1 VAARFAGAWRDFL
14 RAGNEQ
20 CKKLLGTKRVRPIKI
35 RTILAAVM
43 ILLAGATL
51 AFAAAT
57 KDDAMAMVKNTVAAI
72 KAEGPGKAY
81 ADFNNGGQYSKGE
94 LYVMVR
100 TLDGVV
106 LAHVTN
112 PKLVGKNSSDQ
123 QDVDGK
129 CFSRDLGELGRK
141 QVSFWYDFKFV
152 NPETKKIQTKDMYCE
167 SLSQTIVCVGVYRP

>member
-1 VAARFAGAWRDFL
+1 
-14 RAGNEQ
+14 
-20 CKKLLGTKRVRPIKI
+20 
-35 RTILAAVM
+35 
-43 ILLAGATL
+43 
-51 AFAAAT
+51 
-57 KDDAMAMVKNTVAAI
+57 
-72 KAEGPGKAY
+72 
-81 ADFNNGGQYSKGE
+81 
-94 LYVMVR
+94 
-100 TLDGVV
+100 
-106 LAHVTN
+106 VTN